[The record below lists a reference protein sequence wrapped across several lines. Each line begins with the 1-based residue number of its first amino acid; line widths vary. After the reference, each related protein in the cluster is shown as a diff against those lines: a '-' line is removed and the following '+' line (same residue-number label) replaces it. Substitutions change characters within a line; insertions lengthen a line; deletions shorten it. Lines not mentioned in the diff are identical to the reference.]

1 MTLIDLTAVLINTCF
16 ARQPTAQRATRRL
29 EKQPDEDP
37 VLLDPAQNQE
47 NTPENLVDPR
57 ASPKDEQAGPGVEG
71 EGWMKME

>member
-1 MTLIDLTAVLINTCF
+1 MA
-16 ARQPTAQRATRRL
+16 AHQRKKTTTVKAL

-57 ASPKDEQAGPGVEG
+57 GSPVDEQAGPGVEG
-71 EGWMKME
+71 EGWLKMG